1 MNEITIENINNTS
14 NTIYNNINTQQQQS
28 NAFELDEQG
37 GIARPEMLAAD
48 WVELLLLGLLLIFG
62 LPLNAVALSKQL
74 GGTNSSFLNPRK
86 CSSRISRQEVTRTNF
101 LWLKLHL
108 TVVDLLVIL
117 CYCPSHIAWLVGYT
131 WSAGEFLCKAMQYSW
146 DFCFHLMSFGVLSIA
161 LDRLRTVYGLMR
173 MEKTGKMAGAVA
185 SRQIRFVK
193 RLTIIIFQRL
203 ILLSYVGAALVSV
216 PQWFVWTTI
225 DMRTWSQCTTIWHK
239 IRAIEYIHGG
249 EPTESFTGEK
259 IYTLLHLLTVFWL
272 PFLAI
277 LAAYVYIVLFLFLYS
292 LRPSTARPSAAS
304 LYSTTTTGAGAPSS
318 VFSRPSFDQHPLN
331 SVHLNRSSISKNNE
345 NYNSTLL
352 VVPNMCN
359 ENSSIWPSTT
369 LESSVSPACQ
379 LSGGDSTLA
388 NANLL
393 CAQPSKKLKVP
404 AWRLEMRSRIF
415 QTTIHVIAAYLICW
429 LPYNVLALATFFS
442 RDLQI
447 TISVHL
453 ELMRICVLLNT
464 LLNPFIY
471 GFKKGQP

>member
-1 MNEITIENINNTS
+1 
-14 NTIYNNINTQQQQS
+14 
-28 NAFELDEQG
+28 
-37 GIARPEMLAAD
+37 
-48 WVELLLLGLLLIFG
+48 
-62 LPLNAVALSKQL
+62 
-74 GGTNSSFLNPRK
+74 
-86 CSSRISRQEVTRTNF
+86 
-101 LWLKLHL
+101 
-108 TVVDLLVIL
+108 
-117 CYCPSHIAWLVGYT
+117 
-131 WSAGEFLCKAMQYSW
+131 
-146 DFCFHLMSFGVLSIA
+146 MSFGVLSIA

-173 MEKTGKMAGAVA
+173 MEKTGKMAGGVA
-185 SRQIRFVK
+185 SSQIRFVK
-193 RLTIIIFQRL
+193 RLTVKLFQRL

-292 LRPSTARPSAAS
+292 LRPSTARPSTAS
-304 LYSTTTTGAGAPSS
+304 FYSTTTTAAAAQSS
-318 VFSRPSFDQHPLN
+318 AFSRLSCDQALS
-331 SVHLNRSSISKNNE
+331 SVHLNRSSISKCQMSCNNE
-345 NYNSTLL
+345 NYNSTL
-352 VVPNMCN
+352 VVPNLCN

-369 LESSVSPACQ
+369 LESSVSPGCH
-379 LSGGDSTLA
+379 LSGGDATLA
-388 NANLL
+388 NASLL

-453 ELMRICVLLNT
+453 ELASKRGSLDGLA
-464 LLNPFIY
+464 
-471 GFKKGQP
+471 

>member
-14 NTIYNNINTQQQQS
+14 NTIYNNINTQQQQQS

-193 RLTIIIFQRL
+193 RL

-249 EPTESFTGEK
+249 EPTVSF
-259 IYTLLHLLTVFWL
+259 L
-272 PFLAI
+272 
-277 LAAYVYIVLFLFLYS
+277 
-292 LRPSTARPSAAS
+292 PSTARPSAAS

-318 VFSRPSFDQHPLN
+318 VFSRPSCDQHPLN

-345 NYNSTLL
+345 NYKSTLL

-388 NANLL
+388 NTNLL
-393 CAQPSKKLKVP
+393 CAQPSKKL
-404 AWRLEMRSRIF
+404 
-415 QTTIHVIAAYLICW
+415 
-429 LPYNVLALATFFS
+429 
-442 RDLQI
+442 
-447 TISVHL
+447 
-453 ELMRICVLLNT
+453 
-464 LLNPFIY
+464 
-471 GFKKGQP
+471 